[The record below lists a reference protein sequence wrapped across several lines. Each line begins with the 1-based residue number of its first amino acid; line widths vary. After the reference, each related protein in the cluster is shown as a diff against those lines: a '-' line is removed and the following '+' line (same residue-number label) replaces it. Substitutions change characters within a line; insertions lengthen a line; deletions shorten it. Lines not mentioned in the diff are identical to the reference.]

1 MAAQLLQRSKW
12 RSLMTAARL
21 AAAAAA
27 AGMLAAAAAAL
38 PLLHPPPFSPPTPPA
53 KAATTCRFIHQYQI
67 NHTRIHNHRRAGFLD
82 QAEAAQQQRNSSE
95 AAGDNRHKPRGI
107 ELLT

>member
-1 MAAQLLQRSKW
+1 MAVQLLQRSKR

-27 AGMLAAAAAAL
+27 GMLAAAAL
-38 PLLHPPPFSPPTPPA
+38 PLLHPPPFSLPTLPA
-53 KAATTCRFIHQYQI
+53 KAATTCRFFSSVSNF

-95 AAGDNRHKPRGI
+95 AAGDNRHEPRGI